1 MPDNASRNQTLSFL
15 RRRFREAGIHPRTRL
30 GQNFLID
37 LNLQEFLLKTA
48 QLGPLD
54 VVLEVGTGT
63 GSLTGLMA
71 AEAAAVVTVEI
82 DRDLFRLASEEL
94 YELENVTLLQLDAL
108 KNKNRLN
115 SAVLEAVEEQLAAA
129 PGRRLKLVSNLPFS
143 VATPILSNLLATE
156 RPPQTMTVT
165 IQKELADRIVARPGT
180 KEYGSLSIWLQSQCR
195 VEIVRVMPPTVFW
208 PRPKV
213 TSAIVHVVL
222 DEKLRGRIPDR
233 EFFHGFIRAMFFHR
247 RKFLRSELL
256 SAFKKRLTK
265 PEVDRILG
273 EMGVEPTIRA
283 ERLDVDTMLAL
294 AELVR
299 AEVGSLEA
307 R

>member
-71 AEAAAVVTVEI
+71 AEAAAVVTVEV

-256 SAFKKRLTK
+256 SAFKRRLTK

-299 AEVGSLEA
+299 AEVGGLEA

>member
-299 AEVGSLEA
+299 AEVGSLET